1 MKGEGRPSCLFLQA
15 SHEDGMSSRR
25 WLQPKGRLWCVW
37 VESHRR
43 FRLFISVLV
52 KKGSWCAHERV
63 GFQFHLPGPR
73 RGRTYCHFPVTSLD
87 PKTAWRF
94 SWEKRRLPFLETRH
108 ESWYFPA
115 SAYLSCAMIQDQLTQ
130 PENGHL
136 IVPTLL
142 PPVPLVMMPT
152 LVLTAMFQTMVPA
165 TTQQQPRWRPQ
176 HITQHGMSQQF
187 PGT

>member
-1 MKGEGRPSCLFLQA
+1 MSLSPSKPW
-15 SHEDGMSSRR
+15 RR
-25 WLQPKGRLWCVW
+25 DVFPALVATKRQTLVCPGGVTPELPP
-37 VESHRR
+37 
-43 FRLFISVLV
+43 FILVLV

-73 RGRTYCHFPVTSLD
+73 RGRTYCHFPVTNLD